1 MPTRCII
8 SRTGLKGL
16 AQMKKIGTTIT
27 GIFMI
32 SAATT
37 FAYAD
42 DDAGFY
48 LGVGYAS
55 TSIDIE
61 GIDEGDESIP
71 QLGLRGGYMF
81 TNNFGIDFTGAVA
94 GDTSSNGLSAEVGML
109 GISGIA
115 SVSLGKN
122 FDLYGKL
129 GGARVNTTVSYRDF
143 SLSDETSTELF
154 WGIGG
159 EVDFG
164 MVNLFLEYNRFDT
177 DAININTPMAG
188 IKLEF

>member
-1 MPTRCII
+1 MNI
-8 SRTGLKGL
+8 
-16 AQMKKIGTTIT
+16 IGTTVT
-27 GIFMI
+27 GILMI

-37 FAYAD
+37 LAYAD
-42 DDAGFY
+42 DDTGFY
-48 LGVGYAS
+48 LGAGYAN
-55 TSIDIE
+55 TSIEFEGFEDI
-61 GIDEGDESIP
+61 DESIP

-81 TNNFGIDFTGAVA
+81 TDNFGIDITGALA

-115 SVSLGKN
+115 SLPLGDY

-129 GGARVNTTVSYRDF
+129 GGARVNASASYQGFTV
-143 SLSDETSTELF
+143 SDETSTELF

-177 DAININTPMAG
+177 DAVNINTPMAG